1 MILNSELLRD
11 ERQNRVFQ
19 AYSVS
24 LGPFGTLD

>member
-24 LGPFGTLD
+24 LGPGTLD